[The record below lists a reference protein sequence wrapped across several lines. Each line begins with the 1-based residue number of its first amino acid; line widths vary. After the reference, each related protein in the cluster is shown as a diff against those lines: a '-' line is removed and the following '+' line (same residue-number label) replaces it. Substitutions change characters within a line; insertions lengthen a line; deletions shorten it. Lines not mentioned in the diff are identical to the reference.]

1 MHYHTPTNKQF
12 IDPKKRVI
20 VDAIRQTYKLELQ
33 ILTARLDLSK
43 KLWNDTN

>member
-1 MHYHTPTNKQF
+1 MPYHTHTDKQF

-20 VDAIRQTYKLELQ
+20 ADAIKQTYKLELQ

-43 KLWNDTN
+43 KLWNDVN